1 MIRRRILLAVRREER
16 TTLVPLL
23 LRHGDC
29 AARHVDPDI
38 PRIARARESAQ
49 QNALATSCIQHCPT
63 WFQVTYIARQYAEAR
78 KLGKLRKEVPSPC
91 GILRF
96 PGLRGL
102 QQAIGPAAAVY
113 EHLQPPRRVFP
124 KRITAHVWGAHGARS
139 VLTEATSNILG
150 IMSAL
155 PILSY
160 HNVATAPNDAPY
172 KLLYV
177 RPESFERQL
186 WTLRR
191 LGLRGVSTSEGIA
204 RLRNATSRGCVVLT
218 FDDGYTDTLTT
229 AAPLLKGYGFTATCY
244 VVSGAVGTYNR
255 WDAEFLREKKP
266 LMSLEQLD
274 QWLAAGMEVGSHS
287 LSHQRLHELP
297 QEVARYEIAE
307 SRTALRNMLG
317 IPIEHFA
324 YPFGHFTADTVELV
338 RRAGY
343 SSAMTVLPG
352 VARASDDPL
361 RLPRILVNGERGL
374 WKFLLHV
381 ATPYERLRRRQ
392 RAL

>member
-1 MIRRRILLAVRREER
+1 
-16 TTLVPLL
+16 
-23 LRHGDC
+23 
-29 AARHVDPDI
+29 
-38 PRIARARESAQ
+38 
-49 QNALATSCIQHCPT
+49 
-63 WFQVTYIARQYAEAR
+63 
-78 KLGKLRKEVPSPC
+78 
-91 GILRF
+91 
-96 PGLRGL
+96 
-102 QQAIGPAAAVY
+102 
-113 EHLQPPRRVFP
+113 
-124 KRITAHVWGAHGARS
+124 
-139 VLTEATSNILG
+139 
-150 IMSAL
+150 MSAL